1 MKKLALIFS
10 IGVSTLLLSC
20 NDEKQES
27 KDDNKKEETVVLEI
41 CDCITPSEENNQ
53 LCSEQFPEITDED
66 RMSCGDSSVVVID
79 TLSQVEKDSIRDDYE
94 NDLSL
99 EIKEIEEE
107 KEDPISEDCKMFL
120 EDYAEA
126 IKSYTALSEK
136 VKNNPDD
143 ISLQIRI
150 SSETDELESWANKPQ
165 MFQCSQNEAFK
176 KQVEILNEK
185 RDKLLTM

>member
-1 MKKLALIFS
+1 MKKIALIFS

-20 NDEKQES
+20 KDEKHEI
-27 KDDNKKEETVVLEI
+27 KDENSHTETATLEL
-41 CDCITPSEENNQ
+41 CDCITPTEENAK

-66 RMSCGDSSVVVID
+66 RMSCGDSSMVTTD
-79 TLSQVEKDSIRDDYE
+79 TLSQVEKDSIREDYV

-126 IKSYTALSEK
+126 IKSYTDLSER

-143 ISLQIRI
+143 ISLQIRV
-150 SSETDELESWANKPQ
+150 STESEDLESWANKPQ

-176 KQVEILNEK
+176 KQVEILNDK
-185 RDKLLTM
+185 RDKLLMM

>member
-10 IGVSTLLLSC
+10 IGVFTLFLSC
-20 NDEKQES
+20 KDEKHETKDEKKQEQ
-27 KDDNKKEETVVLEI
+27 KVTLEL
-41 CDCITPSEENNQ
+41 CDCITPLEENIH

-66 RMSCGDSSVVVID
+66 RMSCGDSSMVAD
-79 TLSQVEKDSIRDDYE
+79 TLSQVEKDSIREDYE

-126 IKSYTALSEK
+126 IKSYTDLSER

-150 SSETDELESWANKPQ
+150 SSESEDLESWANKPQ

-185 RDKLLTM
+185 RDKLLSM